1 MSSEGT
7 RSGPAWGNAR
17 PTGVAAVFGTIERGI
32 VTVVE
37 WLTVVLT
44 IADMLVLLAGV
55 IARYGFN
62 RPLMWSDEVASF
74 LFLWLAMLGAVVA
87 LNRGAHMRM
96 SAVVNL
102 LPAGWRS
109 FVETIALGVMATFL
123 CVLVPPLL
131 QFAQDETVNIL
142 PATNLSSV
150 YRVAALPV
158 GAALMALLA
167 VVKLF
172 RTSTLGK
179 ALLALAIIGAVAGI
193 GLLAQD
199 TVEDLSTAAQLLIF
213 FVGVV
218 GVLVCLGVPISA
230 CFGVATVGYLV
241 LAADVD
247 LSVIANRLNEGMSSL
262 ILLAVPLFV
271 FLGLLLDSTGLA
283 RLMVG
288 FLGNLLGHVRGGLS
302 YVLVGAMYLVSGIS
316 GAKAADMAAVCPVL
330 FPEMIKRGSK
340 PGDLIALLAATGA
353 QTETVPP
360 SIVLLTIGAVCGVSI
375 NALFTGGLLPSFLL
389 GINLCLLVR
398 WRYRNEDLSGVRR
411 ATRKE
416 IWKSFLVALPAL
428 ALPFFIRF
436 AVVRGIATATE
447 VSTIGIVYCLGAGL
461 YYGGL
466 ELKRLKTM
474 LVETASLSGAIMF
487 IIGCATAMSWA
498 LTQSGF
504 SRQLAAMMTNLPGGA
519 PTFMAVSILLF
530 IVLGSVLE
538 GIPAIVLF
546 GPLLFPI
553 ATSMGIHEVHYAIV
567 AILAMG
573 VGLFCPP
580 VGVGYY
586 FATSIGKVDPNEG
599 IRPLV
604 GYMVSLLIGLAVIA
618 AVPWISIGFLTPIGR

>member
-1 MSSEGT
+1 MRDVNTEGARSEATWGKVRLKGT
-7 RSGPAWGNAR
+7 
-17 PTGVAAVFGTIERGI
+17 AAVFGKLERGI
-32 VTVVE
+32 ATVVE
-37 WLTVVLT
+37 WLTVALT

-55 IARYGFN
+55 VARYGFN
-62 RPLMWSDEVASF
+62 RPLMWSDEVASL
-74 LFLWLAMLGAVVA
+74 LFLWLAMLGSVVA
-87 LNRGAHMRM
+87 LHRSEHMRM
-96 SAVVNL
+96 TAVVKA
-102 LPAGWRS
+102 LPEGWGS
-109 FVETIALGVMATFL
+109 FVETIALGVMASFL
-123 CVLVPPLL
+123 GILVPPLL
-131 QFAQDETVNIL
+131 QFAHEETVNIL
-142 PATNLSSV
+142 PALDVSSV

-172 RTSTLGK
+172 QTSSLGK
-179 ALLALAIIGAVAGI
+179 ALLALAIIGALAGVSMMT
-193 GLLAQD
+193 QD
-199 TVEDLSTAAQLLIF
+199 AVQELSTEAQLLIF
-213 FVGVV
+213 FVGVI
-218 GVLVCLGVPISA
+218 GILVALGVPISA
-230 CFGVATVGYLV
+230 CFGCATILYLV

-262 ILLAVPLFV
+262 ILLAVPLFI

-288 FLGNLLGHVRGGLS
+288 FLANLLGHVRGGLS

-316 GAKAADMAAVCPVL
+316 GSKAADMAAICPVL

-375 NALFTGGLLPSFLL
+375 NALFTGGLLPSLVL
-389 GINLCLLVR
+389 GITLCLLVR
-398 WRYRNEDLSGVRR
+398 WRYRKEDLSGVKR

-436 AVVRGIATATE
+436 AVVDGIATATE

-466 ELKRLKTM
+466 ELPRLKKM
-474 LVETASLSGAIMF
+474 LVETASLTGAIMF

-504 SRQLAAMMTNLPGGA
+504 SRDLAAIMQNLPGGA
-519 PTFMAVSILLF
+519 PTFMVVSILLF

-553 ATSMGIHEVHYAIV
+553 AKSMGIHEVHYSIV
-567 AILAMG
+567 VILAMG

-586 FATSIGKVDPNEG
+586 FATSIGKVNPNEG

-604 GYMVSLLIGLAVIA
+604 GYMISLLLGLAVVA
-618 AVPWISIGFLTPIGR
+618 AVPWISIGFLG

>member
-1 MSSEGT
+1 MNTEGL
-7 RSGPAWGNAR
+7 RSAATGGGVRPAGA
-17 PTGVAAVFGTIERGI
+17 AAVFGKIEWGI
-32 VTVVE
+32 GTVVE
-37 WLTVVLT
+37 WATVALTV
-44 IADMLVLLAGV
+44 ADMLVLLAGV

-62 RPLMWSDEVASF
+62 RPLMWSDEVAST
-74 LFLWLAMLGAVVA
+74 LFLWLAMLGSVVA
-87 LNRGAHMRM
+87 LRRGEHMRM
-96 SAVVNL
+96 TAVVKA
-102 LPAGWRS
+102 LPVRWGR

-123 CVLVPPLL
+123 CILVPPLL
-131 QFAQDETVNIL
+131 QFAQEETVNIL
-142 PATNLSSV
+142 PAVDVSSV

-158 GAALMALLA
+158 GAGLMALLA
-167 VVKLF
+167 LVKLF
-172 RTSTLGK
+172 QTSSPGK
-179 ALLALAIIGAVAGI
+179 ALLALAIIGAVAGV

-199 TVEDLSTAAQLLIF
+199 AVQELSTEAQLLIF
-213 FVGVV
+213 FVGIV
-218 GVLVCLGVPISA
+218 GTLVCLGVPIAA
-230 CFGVATVGYLV
+230 CFGLATIGYLV

-247 LSVIANRLNEGMSSL
+247 LEVIANRLNEGMSSL
-262 ILLAVPLFV
+262 ILLAVPLFI

-316 GAKAADMAAVCPVL
+316 GSKAADMAAICPVL

-340 PGDLIALLAATGA
+340 PGDLVALLAATGA

-375 NALFTGGLLPSFLL
+375 NALFTGGLLPSLVL
-389 GINLCLLVR
+389 GLTLCLLVR
-398 WRYRNEDLSGVRR
+398 WRYRHEDLSNVRR
-411 ATRKE
+411 ATRRE
-416 IWKSFLVALPAL
+416 IGKSFVFALPAL

-436 AVVRGIATATE
+436 AVVGGIATATE

-466 ELKRLKTM
+466 ELSRMKRL

-504 SRQLAAMMTNLPGGA
+504 SRDLAAMMTNLPGGA

-553 ATSMGIHEVHYAIV
+553 AATMGIHEVHYAIV
-567 AILAMG
+567 VILAMG

-586 FATSIGKVDPNEG
+586 FATSIGKVNPDEG

-604 GYMVSLLIGLAVIA
+604 GYMISLLIGLAVIA
-618 AVPWISIGFLTPIGR
+618 AVPWISIGFLG

>member
-1 MSSEGT
+1 MNREGALAEAAQGIVP
-7 RSGPAWGNAR
+7 RAR
-17 PTGVAAVFGTIERGI
+17 AVAVFGVAERAI
-32 VTVVE
+32 MTVVE
-37 WLTVVLT
+37 WLTVGLT
-44 IADMLVLLAGV
+44 VADILVLLAGV
-55 IARYGFN
+55 IARYVFD
-62 RPLMWSDEVASF
+62 RPLIWSDEVASM
-74 LFLWLAMLGAVVA
+74 LFLWLAMLGSVVA
-87 LNRGAHMRM
+87 LRRGEHMRM
-96 SAVVNL
+96 TAVVKT
-102 LPAGWRS
+102 LPPAWRD
-109 FVETIALGVMATFL
+109 FAETAALGVMACFL
-123 CVLVPPLL
+123 CILVPPLL
-131 QFAQDETVNIL
+131 QFAQEETVNIM

-167 VVKLF
+167 LMKLF
-172 RTSTLGK
+172 RTSPPGMV
-179 ALLALAIIGAVAGI
+179 LLALALIGATGGLGVA
-193 GLLAQD
+193 LQD
-199 TVEDLSTAAQLLIF
+199 TLQNLSTGAQLLVF
-213 FVGVV
+213 FVGLV
-218 GVLVCLGVPISA
+218 GLLVCLGVPISA
-230 CFGVATVGYLV
+230 CFGVATVAYLS

-247 LSVIANRLNEGMSSL
+247 LSIIANRLNEGMSSL

-316 GAKAADMAAVCPVL
+316 GSKAADMAAICPVL

-375 NALFTGGLLPSFLL
+375 NALFVGGLLPSFLL
-389 GINLCLLVR
+389 GITLCLLVR

-411 ATRKE
+411 AGGRET
-416 IWKSFLVALPAL
+416 WKSFVRALPAL

-436 AVVRGIATATE
+436 AVVGGIATATE
-447 VSTIGIVYCLGAGL
+447 VSTIGIVYCLVAGL
-461 YYGGL
+461 FYGGL
-466 ELKRLKTM
+466 ELRRLKAM

-487 IIGCATAMSWA
+487 IIGCATAMSWS

-504 SRQLAAMMTNLPGGA
+504 SRELATLMTSLPGGA
-519 PTFMAVSILLF
+519 PMFMAVSIVLF
-530 IVLGSVLE
+530 IVLGSFLE
-538 GIPAIVLF
+538 GIPAMVLF

-553 ATSMGIHEVHYAIV
+553 AKSMGIHEVHYAIV
-567 AILAMG
+567 VILAMG

-604 GYMVSLLIGLAVIA
+604 GYMISLLIGLTVIA
-618 AVPWISIGFLTPIGR
+618 TVPWISIGFLH

>member
-1 MSSEGT
+1 VNTERARLDATWGEVRPEG
-7 RSGPAWGNAR
+7 A
-17 PTGVAAVFGTIERGI
+17 AAVFGKIERGI
-32 VTVVE
+32 ATVVE
-37 WLTVVLT
+37 WLTVALT
-44 IADMLVLLAGV
+44 VADMLVLLAGV

-62 RPLMWSDEVASF
+62 RPLMWSDEVASM
-74 LFLWLAMLGAVVA
+74 LFLWLAMLGSVVA
-87 LNRGAHMRM
+87 LHRGEHMRM
-96 SAVVNL
+96 TAVVKA
-102 LPAGWRS
+102 LPEGWRG
-109 FVETIALGVMATFL
+109 FVEAIALGVMASFL
-123 CVLVPPLL
+123 CIMVPPLL

-142 PATNLSSV
+142 PATDVSSV

-167 VVKLF
+167 LVKLF
-172 RTSTLGK
+172 QTSSLGK
-179 ALLALAIIGAVAGI
+179 ALLALALIGAVAGV

-199 TVEDLSTAAQLLIF
+199 AVQELSTAAQLLIF
-213 FVGVV
+213 FVGIV
-218 GVLVCLGVPISA
+218 GLLVCLGVPISA
-230 CFGVATVGYLV
+230 CFGVATTAYLV

-262 ILLAVPLFV
+262 ILLAVPLFI

-316 GAKAADMAAVCPVL
+316 GSKAADMAAICPVL

-375 NALFTGGLLPSFLL
+375 NALFTGGLLPSLVL
-389 GINLCLLVR
+389 GITLCLLVR
-398 WRYRNEDLSGVRR
+398 WRYRKEDLTGVKR

-416 IWKSFLVALPAL
+416 IWKSFLVAIPAL

-436 AVVRGIATATE
+436 AVVGGIATATE

-466 ELKRLKTM
+466 ELPRLKKM

-504 SRQLAAMMTNLPGGA
+504 SRDLAVMMTNLPGGA
-519 PTFMAVSILLF
+519 PTFMTVSILLF

-553 ATSMGIHEVHYAIV
+553 AATMGIHEVHYAIV
-567 AILAMG
+567 VILAMG

-586 FATSIGKVDPNEG
+586 FATSIGKVDPDLG

-604 GYMVSLLIGLAVIA
+604 GYMISLLLGLAVIA
-618 AVPWISIGFLTPIGR
+618 AVPWISIGFLK